1 MTTVLRTYTG
11 DQAYLQAADGL
22 NALFEQGYL
31 TQSEA
36 ASLIKSLNKKL
47 EDKGVQISSI

>member
-1 MTTVLRTYTG
+1 MASAVRTYTG

-31 TQSEA
+31 TQAETA
-36 ASLIKSLNKKL
+36 TLIKSLNSKL
-47 EDKGVQISSI
+47 EKHGVDVKTI